1 MRPPAHDMDSPTPS
15 VLVWVGSSS
24 PIGSPVARAD
34 TALAAGHRRSPDP
47 RTASGGHYLPAAHA
61 QLVPGRLCRDRQDT
75 AAALGH
81 AQKAAHQFAASQ
93 LDDELRQTRRLI
105 AEIADQ
111 SSQYGRALSS

>member
-1 MRPPAHDMDSPTPS
+1 MRPPTRDMEQSNA
-15 VLVWVGSSS
+15 VGAGLGRL
-24 PIGSPVARAD
+24 ILADWFAVARAD